1 MCKKNRKERMI
12 IPSSKQKHFKKY
24 IYIALLA
31 SFVFNAAISQAQL
44 VVNNNIPAVQLA
56 NTLIGGG
63 VTISNIS
70 VTGLSAM
77 YGTFSNGNTTNL
89 GLASGILLTTGKA
102 DSVANKASFFMSKD
116 MGQPG
121 DADLNAINT
130 TPTFDACI
138 LEFDFVPQSDTVRF
152 RYVFGSEEYPKYVCA
167 QYNDIFAFFISGPN
181 PSGGNYTKHNI
192 ALIPGT
198 TLPVSV
204 NSVNNGNI
212 GSGAGSG
219 DCTGTDQSL
228 AYSAYYVDN
237 AALNGQTIVFG
248 GFTKVLTA
256 LCKVVPCQ
264 TYHIKLAVAD
274 GYNGLYDSGVFI
286 EAKSFS
292 TPSSVNLSTITS
304 TNGQVTADSTIAEG
318 CGKAT
323 YIFTR
328 SGNNSQPYTVNYT
341 IGGTA
346 TNGVDYQNNSGQAI
360 ANSVVFPAGV
370 DTEYV
375 TINAIQDG
383 IPEPTETVIIKIPQ
397 TNACVDTVKST
408 IYIKNVDPLKL
419 SVSGD
424 STICSQLNESAT
436 IKAHISGGFGP
447 YAYVWTPSTGTTT
460 TDSSIT
466 VSPSQTT
473 TYTVSITDSCSGT
486 KLSSAFTVEVL
497 CPIEIPNVITPNG
510 DSYNDV
516 FFIKNLDEYPKSELI
531 IFNRWGKII
540 YQNSDYQNNWDG
552 TKHSDGT
559 YFYILTLN
567 NGKRYHG
574 ILTLIKK

>member
-1 MCKKNRKERMI
+1 MI
-12 IPSSKQKHFKKY
+12 RLSSKQKHFKKY
-24 IYIALLA
+24 IYVALIAP
-31 SFVFNAAISQAQL
+31 FMFNAAISKAQL
-44 VVNNNIPAVQLA
+44 VINNTLTPAQLA

-63 VTISNIS
+63 VTISNITY
-70 VTGLSAM
+70 TGGNQSTA
-77 YGTFSNGNTTNL
+77 TFTNGNTTNL
-89 GLASGILLTTGKA
+89 GLNNGIILCTG
-102 DSVANKASFFMSKD
+102 DVSHVANPASVFMSD
-116 MGQPG
+116 VLGLSG
-121 DADLNAINT
+121 DADLNSISGASQT
-130 TPTFDACI
+130 YDACV
-138 LEFDFVPQSDTVRF
+138 LQFDFIPSADTVKF
-152 RYVFGSEEYPKYVCA
+152 RYIFGSEEYPNYVCS
-167 QYNDIFAFFISGPN
+167 QYFDVFGFFISGPGI
-181 PSGGNYTKHNI
+181 SGPYSNNSINI

-198 TLPVSV
+198 TLPVGI
-204 NSVNNGNI
+204 NTVNNGSP
-212 GSGAGSG
+212 GSGYNQSG
-219 DCTGTDQSL
+219 CLSL
-228 AYSAYYVDN
+228 AYSNYYVDN
-237 AALNGQTIVFG
+237 KALNGQYIVFD
-248 GFTKVLTA
+248 GFTKPLTA
-256 LCKVVPCQ
+256 ICHVQPCQ
-264 TYHIKLAVAD
+264 VYHVKLAV
-274 GYNGLYDSGVFI
+274 GEVSNGKNDSGVFL

-304 TNGQVTADSTIAEG
+304 TNGHITADSTIAEG
-318 CGKAT
+318 CGKAI

-328 SGNNSQPYTVNYT
+328 SGNNSQAYTVNYT

-360 ANSVVFPAGV
+360 ASSVVFPAGV

-383 IPEPTETVIIKIPQ
+383 IPEPTETIIIKIPQ

-419 SVSGD
+419 SVTGD

-436 IKAHISGGFGP
+436 IKAHISGGYGP
-447 YAYVWTPSTGTTT
+447 FAYAWTPSSGTTS

-473 TYTVSITDSCSGT
+473 TYTVSVTDSCSGT
-486 KLSSAFTVEVL
+486 KLNRAFTVEVL

-516 FFIKNLDEYPKSELI
+516 FFIKNLNEYPKSELI
-531 IFNRWGKII
+531 IFNRWGKIV